1 MNTSRRRVQTVHGPI
16 DASKLGFTLSHEH
29 ICNCTPEFRE
39 KWPKSFGGREGLVA
53 RAVEQLKSL
62 RASGVDT
69 LIDLTPFDVGRDIRL
84 IEEVSRKSGIQIVAC
99 DPSAEKSLDQ
109 VRRHGGGGNAAH
121 AATSVFAAAAG
132 TVARPGPKPL
142 AHVGIQPDAVHV
154 VIERLAQA

>member
-99 DPSAEKSLDQ
+99 DQSGRVVLQHAHTDSAPEADRRV
-109 VRRHGGGGNAAH
+109 VRTRSG
-121 AATSVFAAAAG
+121 S
-132 TVARPGPKPL
+132 
-142 AHVGIQPDAVHV
+142 
-154 VIERLAQA
+154 